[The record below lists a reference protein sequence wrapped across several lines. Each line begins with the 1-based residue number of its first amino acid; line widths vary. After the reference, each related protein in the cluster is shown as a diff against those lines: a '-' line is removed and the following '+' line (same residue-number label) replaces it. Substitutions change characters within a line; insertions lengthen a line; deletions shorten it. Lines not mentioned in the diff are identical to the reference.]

1 MNTIGQNIADF
12 RKRRGMTQE
21 ELAEKMCVTAQAVSK
36 WERDTSYPD
45 ITVLATLANVLDVS
59 VAEIVEGVREI
70 PELHEAPQ
78 EEIDR
83 RVILIKVNELE
94 TNVTAR
100 FPVTAMKKAI
110 ENGTMMAIVGKD
122 AFPQVA
128 VVLEMVDV
136 GLTGPLVTVDDG
148 DTHIKITVENYEG

>member
-1 MNTIGQNIADF
+1 MNTIGQNIANF
-12 RKRRGMTQE
+12 RKRQRMTQE

-36 WERDTSYPD
+36 WERDASYPD
-45 ITVLATLANVLDVS
+45 VVVLSTLAKVLDVS

-78 EEIDR
+78 DEIDR
-83 RVILIKVNELE
+83 RVLLIVVKAGE
-94 TNVTAR
+94 THVTAR

-110 ENGTMMAIVGKD
+110 ENGTLKDIVGKD

-128 VVLEMVDV
+128 GTMEMVDL
-136 GLTGPLVTVDDG
+136 GLIGPLVTVDDG

>member
-1 MNTIGQNIADF
+1 MNTIGQNIANF
-12 RKRRGMTQE
+12 RKRLGMTQE

-45 ITVLATLANVLDVS
+45 ITVLADLGKVLNVS
-59 VAEIVEGVREI
+59 VAEIIEGVREI
-70 PELHEAPQ
+70 PELREAPQ

-83 RVILIKVNELE
+83 RVILIDVKAEE
-94 TNVTAR
+94 TYIAVH

-110 ENGTMMAIVGKD
+110 ENGTLKNIVGKD

-128 VVLEMVDV
+128 SVLEMVDL

-148 DTHIKITVENYEG
+148 GAHIKITVEDYEG

>member
-45 ITVLATLANVLDVS
+45 VSTLSTLANVLNVS
-59 VAEIVEGVREI
+59 VAAIIDGAKAV

-78 EEIDR
+78 DEIDR
-83 RVILIKVNELE
+83 RVLLIEVKTGE
-94 TNVTAR
+94 TYVTVR

-110 ENGTMMAIVGKD
+110 ENGTLEKIVGKD
-122 AFPQVA
+122 VFAQV
-128 VVLEMVDV
+128 VMTLEMADL
-136 GLTGPLVTVDDG
+136 GLTGPLVTVDNEA
-148 DTHIKITVENYEG
+148 THIQITVENDES